1 MRNALTPMKLPRHLV
16 LTAMAG
22 LLCAFHGS
30 VGAQAST
37 TESELRSQA
46 EARRQQQHEQE
57 QRQRLQTGADVRLPA
72 PAAAPLR
79 LPEQETPCF
88 PIRQLELRGDVPDT
102 PFGSRF
108 GWVLDAL
115 AGPSQDDGPLRKCL
129 GAQGVSVLLH
139 RAQDAL
145 VAKGFVTTRIFAQP
159 QDLSSG
165 SLVLTVVPGRIRAIR
180 FTEGAPTSLHT
191 ALAAQPGE
199 VLNLRDIE
207 QALENFKRVP
217 TADAD
222 IQIAP
227 ADQPDQSDL
236 LISYQHSFPLRLSVS
251 VDDSGSKSTG
261 KYQGSSTVSWDNPLG
276 LNDLFYV
283 TATGDLG
290 GGDPGPRGTGGTTVH
305 YSLPYGYWT
314 LGTTFSNSSYYQS
327 VAGLNQ
333 NYVYRG
339 TSGNAEIKVA
349 RLVYRDALRKTTVH
363 LKAFERHSNNFVDD
377 TEVLVQRRAIG
388 GWELGVGHKEFV
400 GAATLEGNLAYKRG
414 TGDFDAMRAPEEASG
429 EGYSRFGLLAADA
442 SVSLPFKAGSQAL
455 RYNGALRWQD
465 NTTPLTPQDRFSLG
479 GRYTVRGFEGDV
491 SLVGERG
498 YLLRNE
504 LSAALGDSGQEVYCG
519 VDTGEVS
526 GASADLLVG
535 KRLSGAFIGLRGSFM
550 KLQYD
555 LFVGTP
561 LYKPEG
567 FKASDVA
574 AGFSVNL
581 SF

>member
-1 MRNALTPMKLPRHLV
+1 MRAKNAPITHNTAPR
-16 LTAMAG
+16 ARISFAAG
-22 LLCAFHGS
+22 LASVLLAIGS
-30 VGAQAST
+30 TATYAAVPTSAQQDAA
-37 TESELRSQA
+37 ELRRMQER
-46 EARRQQQHEQE
+46 EAQTREQLE
-57 QRQRLQTGADVRLPA
+57 RAPDVRLPA

-88 PIRQLELRGDVPDT
+88 HIRQLELRGDVPDS

-115 AGPSQDDGPLRKCL
+115 AGPNQDDGPLRKCL

-180 FTEGAPTSLHT
+180 FAEGTPTSLHT
-191 ALAAQPGE
+191 ALAAQPGD

-290 GGDPGPRGTGGTTVH
+290 GGDPGPRGTG
-305 YSLPYGYWT
+305 
-314 LGTTFSNSSYYQS
+314 
-327 VAGLNQ
+327 
-333 NYVYRG
+333 
-339 TSGNAEIKVA
+339 
-349 RLVYRDALRKTTVH
+349 ALRCITRCPT
-363 LKAFERHSNNFVDD
+363 
-377 TEVLVQRRAIG
+377 AIG
-388 GWELGVGHKEFV
+388 RWAPPSAIAV
-400 GAATLEGNLAYKRG
+400 T
-414 TGDFDAMRAPEEASG
+414 TRAWPA
-429 EGYSRFGLLAADA
+429 
-442 SVSLPFKAGSQAL
+442 
-455 RYNGALRWQD
+455 
-465 NTTPLTPQDRFSLG
+465 
-479 GRYTVRGFEGDV
+479 
-491 SLVGERG
+491 
-498 YLLRNE
+498 
-504 LSAALGDSGQEVYCG
+504 
-519 VDTGEVS
+519 
-526 GASADLLVG
+526 
-535 KRLSGAFIGLRGSFM
+535 
-550 KLQYD
+550 
-555 LFVGTP
+555 
-561 LYKPEG
+561 
-567 FKASDVA
+567 
-574 AGFSVNL
+574 
-581 SF
+581 